1 MGMQLFMVGI
11 EIILLILFYKWFK
24 NCSFQS
30 NGAMKIIFEGSRRIS
45 TLGLIVDGIDLC
57 PAT

>member
-1 MGMQLFMVGI
+1 MVGI
-11 EIILLILFYKWFK
+11 EIILLILFYKWFN

-30 NGAMKIIFEGSRRIS
+30 KGAMKIIFEGSRRIS

-57 PAT
+57 PAK